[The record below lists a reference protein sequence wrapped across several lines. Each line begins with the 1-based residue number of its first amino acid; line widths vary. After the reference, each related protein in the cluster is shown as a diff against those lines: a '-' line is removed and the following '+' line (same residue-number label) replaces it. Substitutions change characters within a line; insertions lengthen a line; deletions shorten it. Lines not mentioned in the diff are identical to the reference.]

1 MPWMP
6 WDFKFDEDGDI
17 VINSLKQLEAASE
30 LDLAKQHIVH
40 ILKCVKGS
48 DAFHPDFGVDWLK
61 IKRSGFNKT
70 LIEHEIRKALS
81 TYDKIKSIDKIEIS
95 EPDSNGKVKVT
106 LYLTLDSG
114 KINVEVVV

>member
-1 MPWMP
+1 MQ
-6 WDFKFDEDGDI
+6 DLKFDTSGDL
-17 VINSLKQLEAASE
+17 VIDSLKQIPAVDEV
-30 LDLAKQHIVH
+30 DKVRQDIVH

-61 IKRSGFNKT
+61 VKQHGYNKL

-81 TYDKIKSIDKIEIS
+81 NYDKIKSVDRIDIS
-95 EPDSNGKVKVT
+95 EPDSNRNVKIK

-114 KINVEVVV
+114 KIDVEVVI